1 MITIQYTE
9 DHMIWVHGEND
20 QGIEIPIDY
29 SDLTNTML
37 LALDA
42 YLDKYPQG

>member
-29 SDLTNTML
+29 SDFTNTML

>member
-9 DHMIWVHGEND
+9 DHTIWVHGEND

-29 SDLTNTML
+29 SNLNNSL
-37 LALDA
+37 FLALDT